1 MAAKAKKTTSK
12 HTKKLNLALQGGG
25 AHGAYTWG
33 VLDRLLE
40 DDDIYIE
47 GISGASAGAMNAA
60 IFATGHT
67 KGGRQ
72 GARDALAAFWQDVS
86 QVSSMAALQFP
97 PTLQDLMSG
106 NYNLR
111 HSLAYGA
118 FDALTHAVS
127 PYDLN
132 PLNINPL
139 RMILERHVD
148 TESLAQAKIK
158 LFIAATSV
166 RSGRA
171 RVFHCHEVTPDT
183 LLASACIPS
192 LFQAVIIDDEPYW
205 DGGYMGNPVIWPL
218 IYNTDVSDV
227 MLVQINP
234 VFSPELPKTAYDIN
248 NRINEITFNSSLL
261 AEMRAINFVSKLVR
275 ENKLDP
281 DKYRDVRMHML
292 SADDVLKDL
301 DASSKVNARWDFF
314 LYLRDHGRAQMDAWL
329 RTHKDRIGEESTINI
344 QKTFLEDPIRKN
356 RDEKRRVI

>member
-1 MAAKAKKTTSK
+1 MAAKTKKTK
-12 HTKKLNLALQGGG
+12 NKKRLNLALQGGG

-40 DDDIYIE
+40 EEDIHIE

-60 IFATGHT
+60 ILATGHT

-72 GARDALAAFWQDVS
+72 GARAALEAFWHDVS
-86 QVSSMAALQFP
+86 NISSISALQFP
-97 PTLQDLMSG
+97 PTFQDLMSG
-106 NYNLR
+106 NFNLR

-139 RMILERHVD
+139 RMVLERHVD

-171 RVFHCHEVTPDT
+171 RVFHCHEVTPDA

-234 VFSPELPKTAYDIN
+234 IFSPELPKTAYDIN

-261 AEMRAINFVSKLVR
+261 AEMRAINFVSKLVK

-281 DKYRDVRMHML
+281 NKYRDVRMHML

-329 RTHKDRIGEESTINI
+329 RAHKEHIGQEPTIDI
-344 QKTFLEDPIRKN
+344 QKTFLQDPIPEN
-356 RDEKRRVI
+356 REQKRSAT